1 MAEQFVNP
9 EETKLEDETVSD
21 STTQK
26 HIQRIAEKAAQKA
39 SHTEQIYDQGSNDLF
54 KVK

>member
-21 STTQK
+21 STAQK
-26 HIQRIAEKAAQKA
+26 HIQRIAEKAAQKSVIVPAA
-39 SHTEQIYDQGSNDLF
+39 SECRR
-54 KVK
+54 